1 MNPLFQLL
9 ADIPPAAP
17 PGFDDEAR
25 KVLGWLK
32 WIVIASGLAGLF
44 ICSIMLIIGRRNR
57 SALAYEG
64 LLGSAWVI
72 AGLALSSV
80 AALLVG
86 AFQL

>member
-1 MNPLFQLL
+1 MNLLLLPALNPPPEPPPGLDGL
-9 ADIPPAAP
+9 ADQI
-17 PGFDDEAR
+17 
-25 KVLGWLK
+25 LGWMK

-44 ICSIMLIIGRRNR
+44 LCSIMLIIGRRNR

-72 AGLALSSV
+72 AGLGLSSV

-86 AFQL
+86 AFEL